1 MTHDACVEAAVV
13 GIPHDI
19 KGQGIFAYG
28 ILKDGVEDT
37 PDLVPA
43 LKAVRV
49 VGC

>member
-19 KGQGIFAYG
+19 KGQGIFAYC